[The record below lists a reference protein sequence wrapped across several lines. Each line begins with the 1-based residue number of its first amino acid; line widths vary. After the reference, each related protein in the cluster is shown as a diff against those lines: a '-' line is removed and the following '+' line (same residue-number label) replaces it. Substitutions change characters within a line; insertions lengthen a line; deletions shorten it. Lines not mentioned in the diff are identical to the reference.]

1 MKTFKKENIFLDL
14 SKCTEEEQ
22 IKVIAL
28 LPEPTRSNDYNIDDG
43 HIYLMYDENDE
54 DWWVASNF
62 PKWHLEKRAELTYP
76 EFIKLFEG
84 GESDGWIKIK
94 NEKDLPKEDILY
106 WVVKNGEVVDMEN
119 WELTLNFHNKRGLT
133 HYQPI
138 QKPEPPKF

>member
-1 MKTFKKENIFLDL
+1 MKIEKLTQTHIDQIASTWALKLNRPKTYYIFFLKEVRDGNKDIEVLPFFV
-14 SKCTEEEQ
+14 
-22 IKVIAL
+22 IKL
-28 LPEPTRSNDYNIDDG
+28 LHQLGYEIKGKT
-43 HIYLMYDENDE
+43 
-54 DWWVASNF
+54 
-62 PKWHLEKRAELTYP
+62 ELTYP

-94 NEKDLPKEDILY
+94 NEKDLPKVDILY

-119 WELTLNFHNKRGLT
+119 WELTLNFHNKRGVT